1 MGSTSRVH
9 ECHALTFC
17 VRESMANNIRNWGI
31 CSDEKTTF
39 QGFTQSV
46 PGLPRWSR
54 FLILLL
60 REQPNSETKT
70 YARAVHRA
78 TRSVSFPANHGP
90 KGEKTSILKKVCAI
104 AAGTTDAERN
114 VSQARTK

>member
-60 REQPNSETKT
+60 REQPNSETKRT
-70 YARAVHRA
+70 PEQSTERRAA
-78 TRSVSFPANHGP
+78 CPFPQ
-90 KGEKTSILKKVCAI
+90 
-104 AAGTTDAERN
+104 TTVPRVKRPAY
-114 VSQARTK
+114 